1 MGKYAV
7 TALNWTCIVL
17 SVSTSSLSSLVHS
30 QAVLFSAIIQTKN
43 DKLIEKAK
51 KKLFLL
57 WEGHCD
63 IVTQTLDVLV
73 QAPPS
78 SLLLPLLN
86 MIAKF
91 CREHDNMK
99 DIWTTKK
106 VSNKFVFSF
115 SLSLPPSE

>member
-1 MGKYAV
+1 MGKYAL

-30 QAVLFSAIIQTKN
+30 QAVLFSAIIQTKH

-51 KKLFLL
+51 KKLSLL

-63 IVTQTLDVLV
+63 IITQTLDVLV

-106 VSNKFVFSF
+106 V
-115 SLSLPPSE
+115 